1 ANTSA
6 GASCIRARAR
16 ITNHP
21 LPPSPLPSHRF
32 AGSPPARARALEIH
46 STRRRRAPTGSLPTR
61 RDLFPPDGAE
71 EEEEEG
77 AGAMEASSWDAL
89 RKQARRL
96 EAQLDDQMIA
106 YRKLVS
112 MKSDGSENDIESDI
126 ERSLKQL
133 QQVNSQMQT
142 WVSSGGSEVLSHTLT
157 RHMEILQDLT
167 QEFYRLRSSLRVK
180 QQHASLLDL
189 RDFDRAKFDVE
200 EASDSADQALL
211 REQAAINRSTGQM
224 DNVISQAQA
233 TLGSLMTQRS
243 TFGGIT
249 SKISNVSSRLPTI
262 NHVLSSIRR
271 KKSMDTII
279 LSLVASVCAFLIF
292 IYWLSK

>member
-21 LPPSPLPSHRF
+21 RPPSPLPSHRF

-46 STRRRRAPTGSLPTR
+46 TTRRRRAPTGSLLTR